1 MNLNLHSTKTQMA
14 KSDRQQLMSQVKR
27 VVVKVGSSTLS
38 QNSELSSER
47 LDQLTHDLTKLKQRN
62 KEIILVTSGAIVAG
76 TRQLGFNHRPETMP
90 ELQAAAAVGQI
101 QLMQAYQSRLQQ
113 YGQIPAM
120 ALLTQED
127 FTSRQRY
134 VHISDTLLTL
144 LRLGAIPIINENDTV
159 TVDEIKVGD
168 NDTLAAYVTNLIDA
182 YLLIILSDQKG
193 FYTADPQTDTN
204 AELIYVVPKIDDTIR
219 VLAGNSSTNEG
230 TGGMITKLLA
240 AEIVTGSGGL
250 MVLADGSEKNI
261 LNRILDG
268 EAVGTLFLPQK
279 RISSRHRWIAYSRPP
294 KGQVFVD
301 EGAHHALLNH
311 GGSLLPCGVQQI
323 TGKFEFGDTISC
335 QDQNGREFA
344 RGLVNYNTQ
353 EAQQIIGKNT
363 HEIEQIL
370 GYHYYDEIIHRD
382 NLVLIS

>member
-1 MNLNLHSTKTQMA
+1 MA
-14 KSDRQQLMSQVKR
+14 EFDRQQLMSSVKR

-38 QNSELSSER
+38 ENSELSSER
-47 LDQLTHDLTKLKQRN
+47 LDQLAYDLTKLKRRGV
-62 KEIILVTSGAIVAG
+62 EVVLVTSGAIVAG
-76 TRQLGFNHRPETMP
+76 TRQLGFNQRPGTIP

-127 FTSRQRY
+127 FTNRQRY

-193 FYTADPQTDTN
+193 FYTADPRTDTD
-204 AELIYVVPKIDDTIR
+204 AKLINVVPKIDDTIR
-219 VLAGNSSTNEG
+219 VSAGNSSTDEG

-261 LNRILDG
+261 LNRIMDG
-268 EAVGTLFLPQK
+268 EAIGSLFLPQK
-279 RISSRHRWIAYSRPP
+279 RMSSRQRWIAYSRPP

-311 GGSLLPCGVQQI
+311 GGSLLPCGVREI
-323 TGKFEFGDTISC
+323 TGKFKFGDTISC
-335 QDQNGREFA
+335 RDQNDREFA

-363 HEIEQIL
+363 HEIEKVL
-370 GYHYYDEIIHRD
+370 GYRHYDEIIHRD
-382 NLVLIS
+382 NLVLIT

>member
-1 MNLNLHSTKTQMA
+1 MA
-14 KSDRQQLMSQVKR
+14 EFDRQQLMSSVKR

-38 QNSELSSER
+38 DNSELSSER
-47 LDQLTHDLTKLKQRN
+47 LDQLVYDLTKLKHRGS
-62 KEIILVTSGAIVAG
+62 EVVLVTSGAIVAG
-76 TRQLGFNHRPETMP
+76 TRQLGFNQRPGTIP

-127 FTSRQRY
+127 FTNRQRY

-193 FYTADPQTDTN
+193 FYTADPRTDTD
-204 AELIYVVPKIDDTIR
+204 AKLINVVPKIDDTIR
-219 VLAGNSSTNEG
+219 VSAGNSNTDEG

-335 QDQNGREFA
+335 RDQNGREFA

>member
-1 MNLNLHSTKTQMA
+1 MIEF
-14 KSDRQQLMSQVKR
+14 DRKQLMASVKR

-38 QNSELSSER
+38 RNSELSSER
-47 LDQLTHDLTKLKQRN
+47 LDHLTYDLTKLKQRGT
-62 KEIILVTSGAIVAG
+62 EVVLVTSGAILAG
-76 TRQLGFNHRPETMP
+76 GRQLGFNQRPGTIP
-90 ELQAAAAVGQI
+90 ELQASAAVGQI

-127 FTSRQRY
+127 FTNRQRY

-193 FYTADPQTDTN
+193 FYTADPRADVD
-204 AELIYVVPKIDDTIR
+204 AKLINVVSKIDDKIR
-219 VLAGNSSTNEG
+219 VLAGKSSTDEG

-268 EAVGTLFLPQK
+268 EAIGSLFLPQK

-311 GGSLLPCGVQQI
+311 GGSLLPCGVREI
-323 TGKFEFGDTISC
+323 TGDFEFGDTISC
-335 QDQNGREFA
+335 RDQNDKEFA

-353 EAQQIIGKNT
+353 EAQRIIGKNT
-363 HEIEQIL
+363 HEIEQVL
-370 GYHYYDEIIHRD
+370 GYHHYDEIIHRD

>member
-1 MNLNLHSTKTQMA
+1 MNNIS
-14 KSDRQQLMSQVKR
+14 
-27 VVVKVGSSTLS
+27 
-38 QNSELSSER
+38 
-47 LDQLTHDLTKLKQRN
+47 LTSKHDLSLFIKNKKFKKIFVLSGKKSYKL
-62 KEIILVTSGAIVAG
+62 SGA
-76 TRQLGFNHRPETMP
+76 
-90 ELQAAAAVGQI
+90 
-101 QLMQAYQSRLQQ
+101 
-113 YGQIPAM
+113 
-120 ALLTQED
+120 
-127 FTSRQRY
+127 
-134 VHISDTLLTL
+134 
-144 LRLGAIPIINENDTV
+144 
-159 TVDEIKVGD
+159 
-168 NDTLAAYVTNLIDA
+168 
-182 YLLIILSDQKG
+182 
-193 FYTADPQTDTN
+193 
-204 AELIYVVPKIDDTIR
+204 
-219 VLAGNSSTNEG
+219 
-230 TGGMITKLLA
+230 
-240 AEIVTGSGGL
+240 
-250 MVLADGSEKNI
+250 KNI

-335 QDQNGREFA
+335 RDQNGREFA

>member
-1 MNLNLHSTKTQMA
+1 MA
-14 KSDRQQLMSQVKR
+14 EFDRQQLMSSVKR

-38 QNSELSSER
+38 ENSELSSER
-47 LDQLTHDLTKLKQRN
+47 LDQLAHDLTKLKCRGV
-62 KEIILVTSGAIVAG
+62 EVVLVTSGAIVAG
-76 TRQLGFNHRPETMP
+76 TRQLGFNQRPGTIP

-127 FTSRQRY
+127 FTNRQRY

-193 FYTADPQTDTN
+193 FYSADPRTDTD
-204 AELIYVVPKIDDTIR
+204 AKLINVVPKIDDTIR
-219 VLAGNSSTNEG
+219 VSAGNSSTDEG

-261 LNRILDG
+261 LNRIMDG
-268 EAVGTLFLPQK
+268 EAIGSLFLPQK
-279 RISSRHRWIAYSRPP
+279 RMSSRQRWIAYSRPP

-301 EGAHHALLNH
+301 AGAHHALLNH
-311 GGSLLPCGVQQI
+311 GGSLLPCGVREI

-335 QDQNGREFA
+335 RDQNDREFA
-344 RGLVNYNTQ
+344 RGLVNYSTQ

-363 HEIEQIL
+363 HEIEKVL
-370 GYHYYDEIIHRD
+370 GYRHYDEIIHRD
-382 NLVLIS
+382 NLVLIT